1 MILLSILLLSIFL
14 FLRPKREPFDTRGCL
29 EYLREEH
36 WHRAW
41 ADKTLENILRDHN

>member
-1 MILLSILLLSIFL
+1 MILLSILLFSIFL
-14 FLRPKREPFDTRGCL
+14 RPRREPFDTRSCL

-36 WHRAW
+36 WHRTW